1 MCITAALA
9 GCNRGPSIEFGK
21 VQGTVRINGK
31 PQRGATVQF
40 TPDAG
45 KGNGLPIF
53 AGGTS
58 DDQGKYTLK
67 YGHEGTIGEGAPV
80 GWFRVTVI
88 DSTIPVPPPGQEP
101 RPSAVPLVYGLPS
114 KTPLLQEVKAGD
126 NTIDLD
132 LKK

>member
-1 MCITAALA
+1 MACRSSPGAPVTIKASTLS
-9 GCNRGPSIEFGK
+9 NT
-21 VQGTVRINGK
+21 GTKARSVK
-31 PQRGATVQF
+31 A
-40 TPDAG
+40 
-45 KGNGLPIF
+45 
-53 AGGTS
+53 
-58 DDQGKYTLK
+58 
-67 YGHEGTIGEGAPV
+67 APV